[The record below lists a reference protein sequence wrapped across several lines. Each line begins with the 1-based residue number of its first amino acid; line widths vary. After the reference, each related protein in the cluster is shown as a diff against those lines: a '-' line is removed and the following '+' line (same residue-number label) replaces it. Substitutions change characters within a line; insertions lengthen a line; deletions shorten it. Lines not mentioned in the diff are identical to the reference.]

1 MCFESIQFSPQHCL
15 CCASSDKLSHL
26 QSINMESLN
35 ALCVLFSMVYGPPLF
50 SSLFLSLTRSR
61 TLGSCITCEPR
72 FEPSAGFF
80 MTTVGEICWSHLQWA
95 SVNPF
100 VTLGKKTLN
109 QSVESAQ
116 CVCLTSPCSCHQWPG
131 AGRHVSLPYPPVS
144 YHSFICPQ
152 GMAALPKT
160 TTHACSRRALFYSS
174 QHPQRKSDIPNCSPK
189 AVVLFMVASQSCFS
203 TLTFKHIS
211 TIMIIYIKQ
220 RLKKWIYL

>member
-1 MCFESIQFSPQHCL
+1 MFWVNTVFTTTLPLLRIFRQIKPFTEHQYGIIKCPL
-15 CCASSDKLSHL
+15 C
-26 QSINMESLN
+26 I
-35 ALCVLFSMVYGPPLF
+35 VLYGLRTTP
-50 SSLFLSLTRSR
+50 LFLSLPLTHTLAHAWLVHHMWAEVWALRRLLYDDSR
-61 TLGSCITCEPR
+61 WDLLI
-72 FEPSAGFF
+72 PSPMGLCKPLCN
-80 MTTVGEICWSHLQWA
+80 IRQ
-95 SVNPF
+95 
-100 VTLGKKTLN
+100 KTLN

-203 TLTFKHIS
+203 TLTFKYIS

-220 RLKKWIYL
+220 RFKKWIYL